1 VANARRY
8 LLPSERPVIE
18 VRRHWAFVAAD
29 TLKSLGL
36 LIFGLFVLRVVQ
48 DTGML
53 ETLAVYFTVF
63 VVLRWVFII
72 LDWWV
77 EKFIVTDKRVLLV
90 TGIAY
95 RKVAI
100 MPLIKV
106 TDLTYNRSAT
116 GMMFGYGEFVVE
128 SAGQDQ
134 ALSKIN
140 FIPQPE
146 KLYIQMSE
154 LLFGGD
160 KGVPALPS
168 PAERE
173 AELRLGERALSRRRR
188 RFRGWRRRPG
198 AGRGAPV
205 AEERFSDLDDLLA
218 RRDTLLAEREANWA
232 AGPRRTADGGWEDLP
247 ADESTQELPR
257 IHDPLRDSS
266 RNQQPGREPPAG
278 EPRGDERPGGE
289 PRDREPRDR
298 EPRDR
303 EPRDREPRDR
313 EPRDREPRDREPRER
328 QPPYRRGP
336 RRPQWP
342 GDGPPHAPPVDPADD

>member
-18 VRRHWAFVAAD
+18 VRRHWAILAVE
-29 TLKSLGL
+29 TLRSLGL
-36 LIFGLFVLRVVQ
+36 LILGLFVWRVFR
-48 DTGML
+48 GMGLL

-63 VVLRWVFII
+63 VVVRWSWII
-72 LDWWV
+72 ADWWV

-106 TDLTYNRSAT
+106 TDLTYNRSPM
-116 GMMFGYGEFVVE
+116 GMTLGYGEFVVE

-140 FIPQPE
+140 FIPKPE

-173 AELRLGERALSRRRR
+173 AELKLGERALNRRRR
-188 RFRGWRRRPG
+188 MLRGWRRRPG
-198 AGRGAPV
+198 RTSPAS
-205 AEERFSDLDDLLA
+205 EDRFSDLDDLLA
-218 RRDTLLAEREANWA
+218 RRDTLLAEREARWA
-232 AGPRRTADGGWEDLP
+232 AGPRRTEDLRDDRP
-247 ADESTQELPR
+247 ADESTMEMPR

-266 RNQQPGREPPAG
+266 REPPDTERPDREPPQL
-278 EPRGDERPGGE
+278 
-289 PRDREPRDR
+289 REPRR
-298 EPRDR
+298 PR
-303 EPRDREPRDR
+303 
-313 EPRDREPRDREPRER
+313 
-328 QPPYRRGP
+328 
-336 RRPQWP
+336 WP
-342 GDGPPHAPPVDPADD
+342 GPEPPHAPPVDPADD